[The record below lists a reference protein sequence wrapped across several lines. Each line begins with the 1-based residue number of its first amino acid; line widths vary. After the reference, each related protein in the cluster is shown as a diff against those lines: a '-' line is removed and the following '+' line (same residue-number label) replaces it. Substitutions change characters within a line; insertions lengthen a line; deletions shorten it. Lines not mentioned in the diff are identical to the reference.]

1 MLNSHAWR
9 WLARSLRLAYDFT
22 NGIFTVAGFGS
33 SSVVS
38 GTLPA
43 PVQRGKAVKV
53 NIAIPAYGSLYA
65 SVFVKSFYSLLTSS
79 ARQGIG
85 YSFSE
90 IDYADIET
98 ARNYLLSNFFH
109 NKPDCEYILFVDTDM
124 GFPSSLISE
133 MIGIGED
140 VVGVIAPRRSL
151 DLSRLHSLGSEPYE
165 IAYAKSCEF
174 IGKAGA
180 RHSRNPSFAEV
191 ISCGAGILL
200 ISRKCVANMVSA
212 FPGEVDCRRFKRMPF
227 GGKFPSLLTFFDK
240 IKLEDRVLSE
250 DLSFCYRWRDLLG
263 GKIFASI
270 GHEIEHAGSLV
281 VRGKYLSQE
290 P

>member
-1 MLNSHAWR
+1 
-9 WLARSLRLAYDFT
+9 
-22 NGIFTVAGFGS
+22 VAGFGTS
-33 SSVVS
+33 RIVS
-38 GTLPA
+38 GTLSHPA
-43 PVQRGKAVKV
+43 QSGKPVKV

-65 SVFVKSFYSLLTSS
+65 SVFVRSFYSLLSS
-79 ARQGIG
+79 SVRQGIG

-98 ARNYLLSNFFH
+98 ARNYLLSNFFY
-109 NKPDCEYILFVDTDM
+109 NKLDCEYILFIDTDM
-124 GFPSSLISE
+124 GFSSSLVSE

-140 VVGVIAPRRSL
+140 VVGVISPKRSL
-151 DLSRLHSLGSEPYE
+151 DLVRLHSLGSQPYE
-165 IAYAKSCEF
+165 IAYSRSCEF
-174 IGKAGA
+174 IGKPGEP
-180 RHSRNPSFAEV
+180 HPRNSSFAEV

-200 ISRKCVANMVSA
+200 ISRKCIAKMISA
-212 FPGEVDCRRFKRMPF
+212 MPEKVDSRRFKKLPF
-227 GGKFPSLLTFFDK
+227 EGKFPSLLTFFDK
-240 IKLEDRVLSE
+240 IELEDRVLSE

-290 P
+290 L